1 MLKIS
6 EVFEEQVKVT
16 KERPDGSECVNFEKV
31 CTTREC
37 LLNTKY
43 VVSVHPYEFSSSVDL
58 RKIEGRFPEGTK
70 FSTFVVDGNSF
81 RASEIT
87 VVGSFDKFCGILED
101 GDP

>member
-1 MLKIS
+1 VLKIS

-16 KERPDGSECVNFEKV
+16 KERPDGSEYVNFEKV
-31 CTTREC
+31 YTTREC